1 MFRDGVYSSDLAA
14 RLEAHTDT
22 TRTRLQRP
30 DLISIQ
36 LGQIWIYKHTLGEM
50 AVLDTASAMSSS
62 SSNSEAMS
70 GTVLLEASSKIQR
83 FWPHGVIMIHSIC
96 EVQLPV
102 NIEYNIFELT
112 TSEKAPSW
120 SKVTKMWIV
129 ERFQKKRPIAAV
141 CKSGSEKKRRRRRR
155 RAQRFACAHTSS
167 EKQIW

>member
-83 FWPHGVIMIHSIC
+83 F
-96 EVQLPV
+96 
-102 NIEYNIFELT
+102 
-112 TSEKAPSW
+112 
-120 SKVTKMWIV
+120 
-129 ERFQKKRPIAAV
+129 
-141 CKSGSEKKRRRRRR
+141 
-155 RAQRFACAHTSS
+155 
-167 EKQIW
+167 